1 MHNSSLDT
9 IYADKKLSLIFKGEL
24 TLYDIS
30 KFQKKLDSLNFTKYE
45 TAVLDFTK
53 ATHLDS
59 AVAIFITN
67 LEKKLASNGIKPEII
82 CDKRD
87 ILNMIALVKLQKNRY
102 AEKIEPKKRG
112 ILERVGR
119 DIYYKYTL
127 LLLFIAFIGELFANG
142 FHYFTLLNHI
152 RYKEIFFEINE
163 SGVKALSIVSIT
175 TFLIGVV
182 VAYQS
187 AYQLKIYGANVFI
200 VDMLG
205 ISILRELAPLI
216 TAIVIAGRSASAY
229 TAQIG
234 TMKITQE
241 LDAMKT
247 MGFNPYKFLVLP
259 RIFAL
264 MIVVP
269 ILIFVADIMGII
281 GGMIIANIDLGISST
296 LFLDRFGDVIAAKH
310 FFVGIVKGPFFGFL
324 IASIAIHRGLSVED
338 NTQSL
343 GANTTKSVVE
353 AIFAVIVCDALFSVI
368 LTKLGI

>member
-1 MHNSSLDT
+1 MHTPSLD
-9 IYADKKLSLIFKGEL
+9 IDHANSALSLNFKGEL
-24 TLYDIS
+24 TLHNIS
-30 KFQKKLDSLNFTKYE
+30 KIQKKVKTLQFKKDKTVLLDLTKV
-45 TAVLDFTK
+45 TL
-53 ATHLDS
+53 LDS
-59 AVAIFITN
+59 AAAIFFYN
-67 LEKKLASNGIKPEII
+67 LEEELNSEGIRSKTI
-82 CDKRD
+82 CEDED
-87 ILNMIALVKLQKNRY
+87 ILNMFALVKRQKNEYDKR
-102 AEKIEPKKRG
+102 AEPRQKG
-112 ILERVGR
+112 ALEKLGRVVH
-119 DIYYKYTL
+119 YKFTL
-127 LLLFIAFIGELFANG
+127 LIDFIAFLGELFAESIHFLSSLKN
-142 FHYFTLLNHI
+142 I
-152 RYKEIFFEINE
+152 RYKEMLFEINE
-163 SGVKALSIVSIT
+163 SGIKALSIVSVT

-187 AYQLKIYGANVFI
+187 AYQLKIYGANIFI

-259 RIFAL
+259 RILAL

-296 LFLDRFGDVIAAKH
+296 LFLDRFEDVIAAKH
-310 FFVGIVKGPFFGFL
+310 FFVGIAKGPFFGFL

-338 NTQSL
+338 STLSL
-343 GANTTKSVVE
+343 GSNTTKSVVE
-353 AIFAVIVCDALFSVI
+353 AIFAVIICDAIFSVI
-368 LTKLGI
+368 LTRLGI